1 MHSTPAMRSVDR
13 EAALGYNAGLSRR
26 SNTQGEAAMPGELRR
41 STDEFKI
48 GDKVVYPN
56 HGIGVIE
63 QIERRSLGEKDEEFL
78 KLRILA
84 NDSTVMV
91 PRGNTISVG
100 LRRVMSKK
108 EIDTIYEVLKDDSIP
123 RYGDWKGRF
132 QENSDKMRTGEIA
145 EVARVFK
152 SLSHLALQKN
162 LSYRERRMLDKAKYL
177 IVSELAEVERMP
189 QDQVE
194 AKVDRAVSR
203 GIKQV
208 KDR

>member
-1 MHSTPAMRSVDR
+1 
-13 EAALGYNAGLSRR
+13 
-26 SNTQGEAAMPGELRR
+26 
-41 STDEFKI
+41 
-48 GDKVVYPN
+48 
-56 HGIGVIE
+56 
-63 QIERRSLGEKDEEFL
+63 
-78 KLRILA
+78 
-84 NDSTVMV
+84 MV
-91 PRGNTISVG
+91 PRGNTNSVG

-108 EIDTIYEVLKDDSIP
+108 EIDRIYEVLKDDNIQ

-194 AKVDRAVSR
+194 AKVDRAVTR
-203 GIKQV
+203 GIKQI

>member
-1 MHSTPAMRSVDR
+1 L
-13 EAALGYNAGLSRR
+13 EIK
-26 SNTQGEAAMPGELRR
+26 
-41 STDEFKI
+41 EFKI

-56 HGIGVIE
+56 HGLGIIE
-63 QIERRSLGEKDEEFL
+63 QIEMRAMGDREEEFL
-78 KLRILA
+78 TLRIVA

-91 PRGNTISVG
+91 PRSNTTNVG
-100 LRRVMSKK
+100 LRRVVTRK
-108 EIDTIYEVLKDDSIP
+108 EVEDVFDVLKDTKITLYD
-123 RYGDWKGRF
+123 DWKGRF
-132 QENSDKMRTGEIA
+132 QENSDKMRTGSIT

-177 IVSELAEVERMP
+177 IVSEIAEVERMP
-189 QDQVE
+189 VDQVE
-194 AKVDRAVSR
+194 AKIDRAVSR